1 MRKIIMY
8 AICILL
14 LSVMTGCQVNYPLYQ
29 GYIQRPTYY
38 TDELCVQ
45 DINERYFGEAEE
57 FILDYLDIP
66 YINYYKVSEETQIW
80 IESTI
85 DSIVRAFYNR
95 NYNYPINRQLLQNQ
109 VTNGLYNAIDTQ
121 EGLYAI
127 EKEVHDKCIV
137 TILQDGIYSNGY
149 VFSYDDYV
157 VAFFYLGGNE
167 YYVDSSGGLQRNPC
181 NYNLAFLFEPYS
193 KIVTQWIEIP
203 LWSTDDSDVI
213 IYSESGINIWTE
225 C

>member
-1 MRKIIMY
+1 MRT
-8 AICILL
+8 
-14 LSVMTGCQVNYPLYQ
+14 V
-29 GYIQRPTYY
+29 
-38 TDELCVQ
+38 
-45 DINERYFGEAEE
+45 
-57 FILDYLDIP
+57 DIP